1 MLPSGN
7 ILSSRADYRHW
18 LLFTVTE
25 SCNMSS
31 TLSRPQSASLR
42 IHPGGWTAGAVFIL
56 TAAACHKD
64 APQMQAPQVT
74 VAPAIERVVTD
85 WDEFTGHFEAVNSV
99 EVRPRVGGFI
109 ERVTFAEGAT
119 VHQGD
124 ALFVIDQRPYQAE
137 VARAEAVL
145 AQARTRKQL
154 ADMEAERAQKLV
166 STQAISREELDS
178 RTSSRAESD
187 AAIHAAEAALLVAR
201 LNLEWT
207 VVRAPISG
215 RVGRAEITRGNVV
228 QAGAPSP
235 TLLTTIVS
243 LDPIYVYFDT
253 DEQAYLKYAGA
264 LAGPNGREVLVGLAN
279 ESGFPHQGRLNF
291 IDNRVDGTA
300 GTIRARAV
308 LSNPNQ
314 VFTPGLFARVR
325 LLGTDRHVATLVQD
339 QAVGTDQDR
348 KFVLVLKNDTTV
360 EYRPVTVG
368 RVFDGLRIVDS
379 GLKSG
384 ERVVING
391 MMRVRPGMKV
401 AATNAAMVAE
411 TATPAPVAR

>member
-1 MLPSGN
+1 MSST
-7 ILSSRADYRHW
+7 ISRAD
-18 LLFTVTE
+18 
-25 SCNMSS
+25 
-31 TLSRPQSASLR
+31 SASLR
-42 IHPGGWTAGAVFIL
+42 FYRGGWTAGAVFIL
-56 TAAACHKD
+56 ATAACHKD
-64 APQMQAPQVT
+64 APPMQTPQVT

-85 WDEFTGHFEAVNSV
+85 WDDFTGHFEAVNSV

-109 ERVTFAEGAT
+109 ERVAFTEGAT

-124 ALFVIDQRPYQAE
+124 VLFVIDRRPYQAE

-145 AQARTRKQL
+145 AQARTRKEL

-178 RTSSRAESD
+178 RTSNRAESD
-187 AAIHAAEAALLVAR
+187 AAIRAAEAALQVAR
-201 LNLEWT
+201 LNLDWT

-215 RVGRAEITRGNVV
+215 RVGRAEITAGNVV
-228 QAGAPSP
+228 QGGAGSP

-264 LAGPNGREVLVGLAN
+264 LGGAKGREVQVGLAN
-279 ESGFPHQGRLNF
+279 ESGYPHEGRLNF

-314 VFTPGLFARVR
+314 IFTPGLFARVK
-325 LLGTDRHVATLVQD
+325 LLGTDRHTATLVQD
-339 QAVGTDQDR
+339 AAVGTDQDR
-348 KFVLVLKNDTTV
+348 KFVLVLKSDNTV
-360 EYRPVTVG
+360 EYRPITTG
-368 RVFDGLRIVDS
+368 RVFEGLRVVDS
-379 GLKSG
+379 GLKPG

-411 TATPAPVAR
+411 TTAPAPVAR

>member
-1 MLPSGN
+1 
-7 ILSSRADYRHW
+7 
-18 LLFTVTE
+18 
-25 SCNMSS
+25 MSS
-31 TLSRPQSASLR
+31 TLSRADSASLR
-42 IHPGGWTAGAVFIL
+42 IHPGGWTAAAVFIL
-56 TAAACHKD
+56 ATAACHKD

-124 ALFVIDQRPYQAE
+124 VLFVIDQRPYQAE
-137 VARAEAVL
+137 VAKAEAAV
-145 AQARTRKQL
+145 AQATTRKQL

-166 STQAISREELDS
+166 NTQAISREELDS

-187 AAIHAAEAALLVAR
+187 AAIRSAQAALQVAR

-215 RVGRAEITRGNVV
+215 RVGRAEITRGNLV
-228 QAGAPSP
+228 QSGPSP
-235 TLLTTIVS
+235 SLLTTIVS

-264 LAGPNGREVLVGLAN
+264 LTGPNGREVLVGLAN

-325 LLGTDRHVATLVQD
+325 LLGTDRHTATLVQD

-360 EYRPVTVG
+360 EYRPITVG
-368 RVFDGLRIVDS
+368 RTFDGLRIIDS
-379 GLKSG
+379 GLKPG

-411 TATPAPVAR
+411 TATPAPPVAR

>member
-1 MLPSGN
+1 MLPTGN
-7 ILSSRADYRHW
+7 ILSAPANYRHQFR
-18 LLFTVTE
+18 FTVTE

-31 TLSRPQSASLR
+31 TLSRANSASLR

-56 TAAACHKD
+56 ATAGCHKD
-64 APQMQAPQVT
+64 APQMPTPQVT

-109 ERVTFAEGAT
+109 DRVAFTEGAT

-124 ALFVIDQRPYQAE
+124 VLFVIDPRPYQAE

-154 ADMEAERAQKLV
+154 ADMEAERAEKLV

-187 AAIHAAEAALLVAR
+187 AAIHAAEAALQVAR

-228 QAGAPSP
+228 QGGAPTP

-264 LAGPNGREVLVGLAN
+264 FAGPNGREVLVGLAN
-279 ESGFPHQGRLNF
+279 ESGYPHQGRLNF

-314 VFTPGLFARVR
+314 LFAPGLFARVR
-325 LLGTDRHVATLVQD
+325 LLGTDRHNATLIQD

-348 KFVLVLKNDTTV
+348 KFVLVLKSDTTV
-360 EYRPVTVG
+360 EYRPITIG

-379 GLKSG
+379 GLKPG

-411 TATPAPVAR
+411 TATQAPATR